1 MDSSRI
7 FSLLLAIPAIVSALT
22 IHEFAHA
29 WTANRLGD
37 DTARR
42 LGRLTLDP
50 MKHLDPIGSLMMI
63 MGALVGFFIGWAKPV
78 PFSPRNFGEPR
89 RDAMLVAIA
98 GPISNLMQVV
108 FWLVMLAIVG
118 RIAGQESVLAALLGQ
133 KTASLNVSDLLV
145 EMVYLGVR
153 INLVLAT
160 FNMLPLPPLDG
171 HYVLEFLGPPS
182 VKEFFDMIRPYSFLI
197 LLLIINLPSMGIPF
211 DLLGSVLR
219 PVQIFGIQLSLFAT
233 GFGWQSLSY

>member
-7 FSLLLAIPAIVSALT
+7 FNLLLAIPAIVSALT
-22 IHEFAHA
+22 VHEFAHA

-50 MKHLDPIGSLMMI
+50 LKHLDPIGSLMMV

-78 PFSPRNFGEPR
+78 PFSPRNFENPR

-98 GPISNLMQVV
+98 GPISNILQVI

-118 RIAGQESVLAALLGQ
+118 RMAGQQSVLSALLGYRN
-133 KTASLNVSDLLV
+133 AAPGVSDV
-145 EMVYLGVR
+145 MVQMVYLGVR
-153 INLVLAT
+153 INLILAV
-160 FNMLPLPPLDG
+160 F
-171 HYVLEFLGPPS
+171 
-182 VKEFFDMIRPYSFLI
+182 
-197 LLLIINLPSMGIPF
+197 
-211 DLLGSVLR
+211 
-219 PVQIFGIQLSLFAT
+219 
-233 GFGWQSLSY
+233 